1 MCLIKNKVLVGKGLW
16 GFLVV
21 FSFFFFGAILTECIY
36 IISISLII
44 VVTITTLHEKYEFKQ
59 YITSEVILVLPS
71 LLSPV
76 ITFLKL
82 NLIKKITK
90 GKSQRLTVLLSLRNM
105 LFLLLLSSNKDK
117 QALFYLTMYKK
128 NSLNL
133 KISAIVRLWD
143 ECLFGSLSQTE
154 NFQILKL
161 FCS

>member
-1 MCLIKNKVLVGKGLW
+1 M
-16 GFLVV
+16 GFFGCF

-36 IISISLII
+36 IICISLII

-117 QALFYLTMYKK
+117 QALSYLTMYKK

-133 KISAIVRLWD
+133 KISAIMRLWD
-143 ECLFGSLSQTE
+143 ECLFDSLSQTE

>member
-1 MCLIKNKVLVGKGLW
+1 M
-16 GFLVV
+16 GFFGCF

-36 IISISLII
+36 IICISLII

-117 QALFYLTMYKK
+117 QALSYLTMYKK

-133 KISAIVRLWD
+133 KISAIIRLWD
-143 ECLFGSLSQTE
+143 ECLFDRGFEFT
-154 NFQILKL
+154 
-161 FCS
+161 

>member
-36 IISISLII
+36 IICISLII

-117 QALFYLTMYKK
+117 QALSYLTMYKK

-133 KISAIVRLWD
+133 KISAIMRLWD
-143 ECLFGSLSQTE
+143 ECLFDSLSQTE